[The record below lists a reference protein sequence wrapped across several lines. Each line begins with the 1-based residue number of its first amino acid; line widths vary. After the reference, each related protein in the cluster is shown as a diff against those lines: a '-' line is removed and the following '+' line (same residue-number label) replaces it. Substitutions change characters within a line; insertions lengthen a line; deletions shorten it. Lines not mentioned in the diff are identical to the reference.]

1 MATLLTH
8 PLIAVVA
15 LPWFKAQRRSK
26 TILLFGLLLTILPDA
41 DVIGFR
47 YGIPY
52 EHWLGHRGLSH
63 SLFFAALLAIV
74 LSQSTA
80 KWLGASRRSLS
91 IFYFLC
97 LASHGVLDAL
107 TNGGLGVAFFA
118 PFNNQRYFF
127 PFQPVDVATL
137 SIKHFFTTEGLSV
150 LKSELLYIWL
160 PGLVL
165 LSIRT
170 VMAKASAR
178 LRPLR
183 DEKP

>member
-15 LPWFKAQRRSK
+15 LPWFKTQQHSK
-26 TILLFGLLLTILPDA
+26 TILLIGTLLTILPDA

-47 YGIPY
+47 YGIVY

-63 SLFFAALLAIV
+63 SLFFAALFAAV
-74 LSQSTA
+74 LSLSTA
-80 KWLGASRRSLS
+80 RWLGTTRRSLGL
-91 IFYFLC
+91 FYFLC

-127 PFQPVDVATL
+127 PVQPIDVATL
-137 SIKHFFTTEGLSV
+137 SIQRFFTIEGLSV
-150 LKSELLYIWL
+150 LKSELIYVWL
-160 PGLVL
+160 PGLFL
-165 LSIRT
+165 LSLRNIMVKT
-170 VMAKASAR
+170 TSR